1 MWFQI
6 LGGLVVERD
15 GRRLAVGPPKRR
27 LLLAVLLCRPGD
39 VVPIPDLAEAL
50 WRGEPPASAAG
61 NLRYYMHQI
70 RQLLGSDSIVRRGAA
85 YGLMI
90 EPTQVDAWRFAGLA
104 AEGEAALGRGDL
116 PATRRASREA
126 LALWR
131 GAPFEGM
138 ADEPALASDVARWE
152 ELRLAVM
159 ERNFDAELGLGSG
172 ADLVAEVR
180 AAVAEQPFR
189 ERFHGQL
196 MHALYRAGRRAE
208 ALTAFRDARGL
219 LVQELGIEPGPDLIV
234 LHRAVL
240 RDDPGLK
247 TPPRV
252 DLAPGVQIPATPR
265 HFGGRS
271 EELGRLTELARPDA
285 APAAS
290 LVVVV
295 GPPGVG
301 KTALVV
307 RWAHGAADRFPDGQL
322 FLDLQGFHRDRPM
335 RPMEAVAHLLVRLG
349 VAAPDVPPQLADAV
363 ARYRSLLAGRR
374 MLIVLDNVRSADQV
388 VDLLAGTASTAVVA
402 TSRHGLPALV
412 AGHGARQL
420 ELQSLGGVEAVRLL
434 GRVLGDRRVA
444 AEPEAATVLA
454 DACGRLPLALCI
466 SAAIL
471 ADRPDR
477 RIAEHLADLRRDGL
491 AALDVDGDGRF
502 GLTATFDLSCD
513 ALAEPDRRAFRLLG
527 LIPGADFTPDAV
539 AALVGLSQEEA
550 AWLLGRLVRQHLV
563 EARGND
569 RYALH
574 DLLREYARSRAAADG
589 PDEVAD
595 ALARLCDHLLRRCDA
610 AARALHPHLLRLP
623 WPEREPRYPEP
634 PPDEALA
641 WLHGEVSNLVAA
653 GVDAAA
659 RLAHEFVYRLADLL
673 RGYFWGWRR
682 DDQWHTTATLAVTAA
697 AALGD
702 RRAEALAELSLGNY
716 RYRRSEKKLAA
727 EHYRAAGALCES
739 VGWLRGQAAAVSALA
754 AMLTDLGE
762 LESAVKHFEVSL
774 ALVRRSGETPLPAT
788 YNNLAGALM
797 NLGRLDEAAEYCRAS
812 IDAYRVS
819 GAHGGEAVVQAN
831 LALVLSMQGSL
842 ADSRAMAEDVLQT
855 SVDLGRPDIEADA
868 KRVLALVCRE
878 AGDLT
883 RAVRHAEGSL
893 ALCIEEGDRFRE
905 CQAHNA
911 LGAACHAQGRLADAL
926 AHHEAARALANRL
939 LFPYVEV
946 ESMIGVAAVRFD
958 LGEPAAARA
967 AADAA
972 VAASTAAGFRILQA
986 QATALVV
993 EFGAVSKTGT
1003 VNGRT

>member
-1 MWFQI
+1 MGGPGVGAELAPMWFQI

-61 NLRYYMHQI
+61 NLRYHMHQI

-301 KTALVV
+301 KTALVAV

-550 AWLLGRLVRQHLV
+550 AWLLAASSASIWSRREATTGTRYTTCSASTPGAARPRTGRMRSPTPWPDC
-563 EARGND
+563 ATIFYAAATPPRG
-569 RYALH
+569 RFIRTCSGCHGRSA
-574 DLLREYARSRAAADG
+574 SRAI
-589 PDEVAD
+589 PS
-595 ALARLCDHLLRRCDA
+595 RRRTRPSHGSTVRCPTWSPPA
-610 AARALHPHLLRLP
+610 ST
-623 WPEREPRYPEP
+623 P
-634 PPDEALA
+634 PPGWPTSSSTGLPTCCAAISGAGAGTISGTRRRPWRLRPRLRSA
-641 WLHGEVSNLVAA
+641 TGARRRWPA
-653 GVDAAA
+653 GVWA
-659 RLAHEFVYRLADLL
+659 
-673 RGYFWGWRR
+673 
-682 DDQWHTTATLAVTAA
+682 TTATGAARRSSRRSTTAPLAPCARA
-697 AALGD
+697 SGGSGD
-702 RRAEALAELSLGNY
+702 RR
-716 RYRRSEKKLAA
+716 
-727 EHYRAAGALCES
+727 
-739 VGWLRGQAAAVSALA
+739 
-754 AMLTDLGE
+754 
-762 LESAVKHFEVSL
+762 
-774 ALVRRSGETPLPAT
+774 
-788 YNNLAGALM
+788 
-797 NLGRLDEAAEYCRAS
+797 
-812 IDAYRVS
+812 
-819 GAHGGEAVVQAN
+819 
-831 LALVLSMQGSL
+831 
-842 ADSRAMAEDVLQT
+842 
-855 SVDLGRPDIEADA
+855 RP
-868 KRVLALVCRE
+868 
-878 AGDLT
+878 
-883 RAVRHAEGSL
+883 
-893 ALCIEEGDRFRE
+893 
-905 CQAHNA
+905 
-911 LGAACHAQGRLADAL
+911 
-926 AHHEAARALANRL
+926 
-939 LFPYVEV
+939 
-946 ESMIGVAAVRFD
+946 
-958 LGEPAAARA
+958 
-967 AADAA
+967 
-972 VAASTAAGFRILQA
+972 
-986 QATALVV
+986 
-993 EFGAVSKTGT
+993 
-1003 VNGRT
+1003 